1 MAGQAQVWGAA
12 RLEVQGYRE
21 LMRDMYLAGAE
32 SEDLKAITRP
42 LAEKIAASGRALAP
56 KKTGRLAGAI
66 KAKNSRVSV
75 TAYIPARIKYAA
87 PVHWGWDGESGS
99 QFLSKAEEIHRS
111 ATYAGIEAGINRL
124 LGKHN
129 L

>member
-1 MAGQAQVWGAA
+1 MAGQAQVWGGA

-32 SEDLKAITRP
+32 SDDLKAITRP

-87 PVHWGWDGESGS
+87 PLHWGRDGASGP
-99 QFLSKAEEIHRS
+99 QFLSKAEQTHRS

-124 LGKHN
+124 LTKHN

>member
-1 MAGQAQVWGAA
+1 MVVQAEAWGGA
-12 RLEVQGYRE
+12 RLEWQGYRE

-56 KKTGRLAGAI
+56 KKTGRLAASI
-66 KAKNSRVSV
+66 KAKDSRVTV

-124 LGKHN
+124 LTRHN

>member
-1 MAGQAQVWGAA
+1 MVVQAEAWGEA
-12 RLEVQGYRE
+12 RLEWQGYRE

-87 PVHWGWDGESGS
+87 PVHWGWDGASGS

>member
-1 MAGQAQVWGAA
+1 MITEAHSSGGV
-12 RLEVQGYRE
+12 RLEIQGYRE

-32 SEDLKAITRP
+32 AEDLKAITRP
-42 LAEKIAASGRALAP
+42 LAERIATSGRALAP

-75 TAYIPARIKYAA
+75 TAYIPARIKYA
-87 PVHWGWDGESGS
+87 PPLHWGWDGATGS
-99 QFLSKAEEIHRS
+99 QFLSKAEEINRP
-111 ATYAGIEAGINRL
+111 ATFAGIEAGITRL
-124 LGKHN
+124 LTKHN

>member
-1 MAGQAQVWGAA
+1 MAGQAQVWGGV

-32 SEDLKAITRP
+32 SDDLKAITRP

-56 KKTGRLAGAI
+56 KKSGRLAGAI

-87 PVHWGWDGESGS
+87 PVHWGWYGADGP
-99 QFLSKAEEIHRS
+99 QFLSKAEQTHRS
-111 ATYAGIEAGINRL
+111 ATYAGIEAGISRL
-124 LGKHN
+124 LTKHN

>member
-1 MAGQAQVWGAA
+1 MVVQAEAWGEA
-12 RLEVQGYRE
+12 RLEWQGYRE

-87 PVHWGWDGESGS
+87 PVHWGWDGASGP

-124 LGKHN
+124 LTKHN